1 MKHTSA
7 QTFTTLSVAVLMA
20 LLATSVITPDLG
32 SVVVQAAPLPF
43 PQGSYI
49 EKIGSAA
56 TGLINAAGGVKAA
69 GSADAANLKAD
80 GTAAATGT
88 TGSAD
93 AANLKADGTAAATGS
108 ADAANLKADGTAAA
122 AGKTA

>member
-43 PQGSYI
+43 PQGINI

-56 TGLINAAGGVKAA
+56 TGLMNAAGGVKAA

-80 GTAAATGT
+80 GNAAAA
-88 TGSAD
+88 GSVD
-93 AANLKADGTAAATGS
+93 AANLKADG
-108 ADAANLKADGTAAA
+108 NAAA
-122 AGKTA
+122 AGS